1 MKIQFIWPNFDCP
14 LGLSIGVAQLSGA
27 LKQAGHDTRIIHVC
41 EWLEYGFDVDRQSL
55 WLDLE
60 ILFRTIPAVL
70 KRDGAY

>member
-41 EWLEYGFDVDRQSL
+41 EWLEYG
-55 WLDLE
+55 
-60 ILFRTIPAVL
+60 
-70 KRDGAY
+70 